1 MVSFHDVM
9 LWRGSK
15 FRDAAVMLRAA
26 AKRFGETHSAMAGI
40 GSSELEGKFSEA
52 EQRKRRSM
60 VDDAEDL
67 ERTFQHA
74 AQKFDLAGESAD
86 KLAKEA
92 ADLNAE
98 VRAKGGEVDDD
109 GTVSGVD
116 MGFRLGN
123 PGPVTKEDLQDTL
136 QEGFTKRGCLCVGK
150 AEQFLKVV
158 EQIYSHFG
166 IEAWSNAI
174 ESGSNVVQLGTK
186 GPPRSTLGA
195 QYVNDWWTAL
205 SPEEQKEIIL
215 KHPEWIGHRDGIPA
229 DARSRANTV
238 LLHKYL
244 DRMEELKGKVETEGE
259 SDALFK
265 KYGVT
270 PGEYRAYVYNNRDHV
285 LALAKRFPMPKGGP
299 EALFSV
305 QSARQSLLVFDP
317 GKGHEHV
324 RAAIGVGD
332 VDKAKNVM
340 VYVPG
345 MTTNVRDGLIGSGGA
360 GGSSVVG
367 LERALQVSDRQHTG
381 GSAGVVWL
389 DYDAPSWGESAPY
402 QKNAVYYPHA
412 ANEAKERLSSFME
425 GVQQTHAGDPNL
437 TLSGHSYGSLTAAVA
452 AGLTDVQDQV
462 AVWGSAGVNATTNDE
477 LNVLPGNTYV
487 GAAEGDAVAASGRFG
502 LNPDVNK
509 NFEHFSTEKWTSPEG
524 ERYEASHG
532 HSEYLSG
539 PESKNSEGKTSTYN
553 IGRIMSGKGMAAEE
567 K

>member
-67 ERTFQHA
+67 ERTFQRA

-136 QEGFTKRGCLCVGK
+136 QEGFTKRGCLCVSK

-195 QYVNDWWTAL
+195 KYVNDWWTAL

-238 LLHKYL
+238 LLHRYL

-265 KYGVT
+265 
-270 PGEYRAYVYNNRDHV
+270 
-285 LALAKRFPMPKGGP
+285 
-299 EALFSV
+299 S
-305 QSARQSLLVFDP
+305 
-317 GKGHEHV
+317 
-324 RAAIGVGD
+324 
-332 VDKAKNVM
+332 
-340 VYVPG
+340 
-345 MTTNVRDGLIGSGGA
+345 
-360 GGSSVVG
+360 
-367 LERALQVSDRQHTG
+367 
-381 GSAGVVWL
+381 
-389 DYDAPSWGESAPY
+389 
-402 QKNAVYYPHA
+402 
-412 ANEAKERLSSFME
+412 
-425 GVQQTHAGDPNL
+425 
-437 TLSGHSYGSLTAAVA
+437 TA
-452 AGLTDVQDQV
+452 
-462 AVWGSAGVNATTNDE
+462 
-477 LNVLPGNTYV
+477 
-487 GAAEGDAVAASGRFG
+487 
-502 LNPDVNK
+502 
-509 NFEHFSTEKWTSPEG
+509 
-524 ERYEASHG
+524 
-532 HSEYLSG
+532 
-539 PESKNSEGKTSTYN
+539 
-553 IGRIMSGKGMAAEE
+553 
-567 K
+567 